1 MKKFILTFSLVVFG
15 AATYAQ
21 EKPLNANNPSTEVVA
36 IANKKACCSDAKS
49 KTNCAKDDNT
59 ASAETTAAETTAAEI
74 AVAEI
79 AQLDKSC
86 CKESKSST
94 VASSEVTN
102 DMNTNDNKAG
112 ITEKKS
118 CCSEGS
124 AKSNCSSSG
133 TK

>member
-1 MKKFILTFSLVVFG
+1 MKKFILTLSLVVFG

-36 IANKKACCSDAKS
+36 TANKKACCSDAKS

-59 ASAETTAAETTAAEI
+59 ASAETTAAEI

>member
-59 ASAETTAAETTAAEI
+59 ASAETTAAEI

-86 CKESKSST
+86 FKESKSST
-94 VASSEVTN
+94 VALSEVSN
-102 DMNTNDNKAG
+102 DMNTNDKKAG

>member
-59 ASAETTAAETTAAEI
+59 ASAETTAAEI

-102 DMNTNDNKAG
+102 DMNTNDNKAC

>member
-59 ASAETTAAETTAAEI
+59 ASAETTAEEI

>member
-1 MKKFILTFSLVVFG
+1 MKKFILTLSLVVFG
-15 AATYAQ
+15 AGVSAQ
-21 EKPLNANNPSTEVVA
+21 EKPSNDTNPSKEVVA
-36 IANKKACCSDAKS
+36 TANKKACCSDTKTKTSCS
-49 KTNCAKDDNT
+49 KVDNT
-59 ASAETTAAETTAAEI
+59 ASTITASTET
-74 AVAEI
+74 AVAEVVKSE
-79 AQLDKSC
+79 KSC
-86 CKESKSST
+86 CTESKSST

>member
-1 MKKFILTFSLVVFG
+1 MKKFILTLSLVVFG

-49 KTNCAKDDNT
+49 KTNCTKDDNT
-59 ASAETTAAETTAAEI
+59 ASAESTAAEI

-79 AQLDKSC
+79 AQPDKSC

-102 DMNTNDNKAG
+102 DMNTNGNKAG